1 MGEMERGRGG
11 VAGAA
16 GTAPERRV
24 GRDLVTAATVGV
36 KSNGWRPV
44 VVPLL
49 LPSKTVIQRD
59 PSQYCSSKTF

>member
-1 MGEMERGRGG
+1 M
-11 VAGAA
+11 
-16 GTAPERRV
+16 
-24 GRDLVTAATVGV
+24 TAATVGV